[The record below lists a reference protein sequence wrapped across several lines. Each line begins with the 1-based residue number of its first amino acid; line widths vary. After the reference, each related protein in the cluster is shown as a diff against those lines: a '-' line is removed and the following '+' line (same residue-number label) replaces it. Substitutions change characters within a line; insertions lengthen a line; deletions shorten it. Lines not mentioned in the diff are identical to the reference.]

1 MIRSTLRVAE
11 YVQGFDGYILGHEV
25 FLYVF
30 DAVLMVFVMVIFNV
44 VHPSEVVTLMRGGGG
59 FRMERV
65 GAGAAGLGG
74 DSGGV
79 ERVRVVCRWTMDDGE
94 ESEIGLL

>member
-1 MIRSTLRVAE
+1 
-11 YVQGFDGYILGHEV
+11 
-25 FLYVF
+25 
-30 DAVLMVFVMVIFNV
+30 
-44 VHPSEVVTLMRGGGG
+44 
-59 FRMERV
+59 MERV